1 MNSTTAAANVGM
13 NHLRSLGLSAGR
25 KNASSC
31 HRITGEQATMAAQME
46 ILKRVENASNGS
58 MAMNDGRPSGP
69 FGRYSAIGI
78 IRNWPMVGV
87 AK

>member
-1 MNSTTAAANVGM
+1 
-13 NHLRSLGLSAGR
+13 
-25 KNASSC
+25 
-31 HRITGEQATMAAQME
+31 MAAQME

-58 MAMNDGRPSGP
+58 MAMKRRQAVGP
-69 FGRYSAIGI
+69 FGRYSAMGI